1 MAVESAIVALLE
13 ATAAVTDLVGTR
25 IYPQDAPPDAAL
37 PYIVYRRGTPS
48 ERVPA
53 LSGVTG
59 LNRAE
64 LELFCVSTNYAVAK
78 SVANAVRVALD
89 GKSGTYAS
97 TRLQGVFVEDGQ
109 DEFALQVKGSEIGE
123 RSVSLDVTAF
133 HEE

>member
-1 MAVESAIVALLE
+1 MAVESAVVALLE
-13 ATAAVTDLVGTR
+13 ATAGVTSLVGTR

-37 PYIVYRRGTPS
+37 PYIVYRRGLPND
-48 ERVPA
+48 RVPA

-64 LELFCVSTNYAVAK
+64 LELFCVSTDYGVAK
-78 SVANAVRVALD
+78 SVADAVRVGLD

-109 DEFALQVKGSEIGE
+109 DEFALQIQGGEVGE
-123 RSVSLDVTAF
+123 RSISLDVTAF